1 MKGEVQY
8 LPLYINSQVVSAE
21 PNFSKETKRATP
33 EKTEEKRCNALLLTV
48 WVWGLNVRSNCS
60 QQPFKPNLGRVQTTG
75 KCLLCLTLWKLR
87 EGRKESRKVWSEWAE
102 VTGLQG
108 VREDA
113 GSWSEQQALV
123 WLQEA
128 GHRKHSGEITLMP
141 VRVSEITDE
150 GQNANTQRNSKE
162 TLSVLWMLSTASTL
176 VKTVIWWAPQKDQKY
191 SMEIYLTLT
200 KNEFPGWTP
209 LIKMQ

>member
-21 PNFSKETKRATP
+21 PNFSKERKRATP

-48 WVWGLNVRSNCS
+48 WVWGLNVRANCS

-87 EGRKESRKVWSEWAE
+87 EGWKESRKVWSEWAE

-128 GHRKHSGEITLMP
+128 RHRKHSGEIRHHPDASKSIRDYRRRSKCQHSEELKGDTISP
-141 VRVSEITDE
+141 VDAFY
-150 GQNANTQRNSKE
+150 GFNS
-162 TLSVLWMLSTASTL
+162 S
-176 VKTVIWWAPQKDQKY
+176 
-191 SMEIYLTLT
+191 
-200 KNEFPGWTP
+200 KNSNC
-209 LIKMQ
+209 